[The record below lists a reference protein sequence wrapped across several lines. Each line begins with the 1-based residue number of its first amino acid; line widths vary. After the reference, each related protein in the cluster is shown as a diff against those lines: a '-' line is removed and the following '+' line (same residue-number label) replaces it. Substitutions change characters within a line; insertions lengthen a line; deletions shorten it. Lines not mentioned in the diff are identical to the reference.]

1 LDINLLRATITVLAF
16 IAFLG
21 IVWWAY
27 HRKSRKG
34 FDEAANLPFAD
45 DTAPGSTPGKH

>member
-1 LDINLLRATITVLAF
+1 MDLNDMRALLTVLAF
-16 IAFLG
+16 VAFLG

-34 FDEAANLPFAD
+34 FDEAANLPFVE
-45 DTAPGSTPGKH
+45 DTLPGSSGRK